1 MKVDR
6 FFPPEA
12 RERVRAAVREA
23 EARTVGQIVPVVVER
38 SARYPET
45 RWMAGVLVAAL
56 ATALAELPWLEIG
69 VAELPFL
76 QIAAGLLGA
85 WLGSW
90 EPVERLLAGRRDLD
104 QAVLDRAEQA
114 FLEHGLHRTA
124 QGTGVLVFASLR
136 EHRAVVLGDRGIH
149 EKMGEAEWRK
159 AVDALTA
166 GIRADDPARG
176 FTDAVA
182 VVGARLADHFPRP
195 VGAGPGNE
203 LTDELRRSDR

>member
-76 QIAAGLLGA
+76 QLAAGLLGA
-85 WLGSW
+85 WLGAW
-90 EPVERLLAGRRDLD
+90 EPVERLLAGRRDLV

-114 FLEHGLHRTA
+114 FLENGLHRTS
-124 QGTGVLVFASLR
+124 QETGVLIFASLR
-136 EHRAVVLGDRGIH
+136 EHRAVVLGDRAIH
-149 EKMGEAEWRK
+149 ARMGEEEWRK
-159 AVDALTA
+159 AVDALVA
-166 GIRADDPARG
+166 GIRAGDPARG
-176 FTDAVA
+176 FEDAIGR
-182 VVGARLADHFPRP
+182 VGARLAEHFPRP
-195 VGAGPGNE
+195 AGAGPANE
-203 LTDELRRSDR
+203 LADDLRRSDR

>member
-12 RERVRAAVREA
+12 RERVSAAVREA

-45 RWMAGVLVAAL
+45 RWMAGVLAAAL
-56 ATALAELPWLEIG
+56 ATAVAELPWLEVG
-69 VAELPFL
+69 LAELPFL
-76 QIAAGLLGA
+76 QVAAGLLGA
-85 WLGSW
+85 WLGAW
-90 EPVERLLAGRRDLD
+90 EPVERFLAGRGELD
-104 QAVLDRAEQA
+104 RAVLDRAEQA
-114 FLEHGLHRTA
+114 FLEQGLHRTA

-149 EKMGEAEWRK
+149 AKMGDAEWRR

-176 FTDAVA
+176 FADAVA
-182 VVGARLADHFPRP
+182 LVGATLAEHFPRSA
-195 VGAGPGNE
+195 GGGPGNE
-203 LTDELRRSDR
+203 LPDELRSSDR